1 LRMGA
6 WARRRDRRR
15 YRQNLELVF
24 DVFPA
29 LEERRSQMA
38 GTLSGGEQQMLAL
51 ARGLMAGPRLLLID
65 EASLGLSPKLAQDV
79 FQACRRINR
88 EGVTVFMV
96 EQNAG
101 ILRYVDR
108 AFIMEKGRIS
118 FEGDGREILEQGE
131 LRSAYLGAPA

>member
-1 LRMGA
+1 
-6 WARRRDRRR
+6 
-15 YRQNLELVF
+15 
-24 DVFPA
+24 
-29 LEERRSQMA
+29 
-38 GTLSGGEQQMLAL
+38 MLAL

-79 FQACRRINR
+79 FHAVRRITR
-88 EGVTVFMV
+88 EGVTVFMI

-108 AFIMEKGRIS
+108 AFVMVKGRIS
-118 FEGDGREILEQGE
+118 FEGRGSEIIERGA